1 MGRGGGGPAKDAAT
15 DAAEVALAEIEARRK
30 AARSG
35 EPDEIE
41 IAPDAFDAVRLFFAL
56 ASQWRVHPMAGVR
69 LGLDYPAIPVTATMM
84 GLTMT
89 PELFDDMAVMER
101 AALAAWAS
109 KG

>member
-1 MGRGGGGPAKDAAT
+1 
-15 DAAEVALAEIEARRK
+15 
-30 AARSG
+30 
-35 EPDEIE
+35 
-41 IAPDAFDAVRLFFAL
+41 
-56 ASQWRVHPMAGVR
+56 MAGVR
-69 LGLDYPAIPVTATMM
+69 LGLDYPAIPVTATMR